1 MNERSRAF
9 FIAVPA
15 ACVLFNLAIAA
26 NPFVL
31 TATVAA
37 LAINIAIQLYVPDP

>member
-9 FIAVPA
+9 FIALPA

-31 TATVAA
+31 AATVAA
-37 LAINIAIQLYVPDP
+37 LAINIAIQLYDPS

>member
-9 FIAVPA
+9 CIATPA

>member
-9 FIAVPA
+9 FIATPA

-31 TATVAA
+31 TATALF
-37 LAINIAIQLYVPDP
+37 LAINIAIQLYDPS